1 MTDATHASPAP
12 GGDSAALDR
21 AAFERTADARRALR
35 VEDALAYGLDALHA
49 VSRAMW
55 IAPRL
60 MPFRADLA
68 ALPGFDVAHLDE
80 LETLARALR
89 FVHVEIV
96 RRVERANDLPDL
108 KAEAYRHRAL
118 MMAYAELLSLKG
130 TVAPAFVAKL
140 REGSGNRDLIED
152 LTVLVQELQALPAP
166 LLSADTPVTRAEVTR
181 AADLA
186 NELNLRVGNSPEP
199 NLSQAELLDE
209 RRKLGSML
217 VKAHAQLRR
226 GMAYLRFE
234 QGDAAELVPSLYVA
248 SGKRRAAPAPE
259 PDDGLATLHDAL
271 HGAPGGAPLDP
282 EDDPFAP
289 DA

>member
-1 MTDATHASPAP
+1 MTDATHAPPDTGA
-12 GGDSAALDR
+12 DSAALDR
-21 AAFERTADARRALR
+21 AAFARTADARSALR
-35 VEDALAYGLDALHA
+35 AEDALPYTLDALHA

-60 MPFRADLA
+60 MPFRADLL
-68 ALPGFDVAHLDE
+68 ALSGFDVTHLDN
-80 LETLARALR
+80 LETHARALR
-89 FVHVEIV
+89 FVHAEIL
-96 RRVERANDLPDL
+96 RRVERTNELPGL
-108 KAEAYRHRAL
+108 RAEAYKVRAL

-166 LLSADTPVTRAEVTR
+166 MLSADTPVTRAEVTR

-186 NELNLRVGNSPEP
+186 NELNVRIGNTPEG

-209 RRKLGSML
+209 RRKLGSLL

-234 QGDAAELVPSLYVA
+234 QGDAAELVPSLYVG
-248 SGKRRAAPAPE
+248 SGKRKAPAPD
-259 PDDGLATLHDAL
+259 PDEGLATLHEEL
-271 HGAPGGAPLDP
+271 HSAPLDP